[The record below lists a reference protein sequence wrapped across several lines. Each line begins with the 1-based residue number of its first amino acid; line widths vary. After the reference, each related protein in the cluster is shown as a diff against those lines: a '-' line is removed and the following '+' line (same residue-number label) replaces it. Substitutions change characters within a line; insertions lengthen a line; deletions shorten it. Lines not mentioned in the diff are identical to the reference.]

1 MSKIMQNETET
12 LWFLCDWQHCW
23 RGKVESG
30 IGWGSFS
37 AEFMYFFVLGF
48 FRSCLC
54 LHLLTFSGFCIISV
68 SFLSKHFSSHTKGCK
83 TKEGHEYASVSFG
96 KFNSG
101 NIKPAMET
109 LGYPSC
115 WTTVETCLLCC
126 ICKPLKKEHLLQGFF
141 KKKKNQKSVF
151 VGTCGAGGSVAF
163 VLQLNEDEHG
173 RRLGRTSRWGGT
185 KGSEGVSAADCC
197 SWWGQCVWLH

>member
-1 MSKIMQNETET
+1 
-12 LWFLCDWQHCW
+12 
-23 RGKVESG
+23 
-30 IGWGSFS
+30 
-37 AEFMYFFVLGF
+37 MYFYVLGF

-141 KKKKNQKSVF
+141 KKKRTRKVFLLVRVELVGALLLYCSLMRMSTGGGLGGQADGGVQKAVR
-151 VGTCGAGGSVAF
+151 AF
-163 VLQLNEDEHG
+163 LLPIV
-173 RRLGRTSRWGGT
+173 
-185 KGSEGVSAADCC
+185 AADEA
-197 SWWGQCVWLH
+197 SVSGFISA